1 MAGEWS
7 GLCLKKLNQSLTK
20 FYPGIPDIGGQETC
34 FLPVEKGKHRR
45 AADRETPVMAP
56 IFRDKKEKLD

>member
-1 MAGEWS
+1 MAG
-7 GLCLKKLNQSLTK
+7 GLQSLCVKKLNRSLTK

-34 FLPVEKGKHRR
+34 FWPVEKGKHRR

-56 IFRDKKEKLD
+56 IFREK